1 MKKKILG
8 IGAAVLILSAAVFAG
23 CGLTGTRIRFG
34 AAGLGGTYHV
44 FADTFAG
51 LITAGKEKC
60 TVEVKT
66 TAGSAANLRL
76 LSDGYIQMAVAQND
90 LTNDAYYAVGTFE
103 NSRKYRGYSAVAAL
117 YTESCQIVVRA
128 DSGIESM
135 DDLQGKTVSV
145 GEDESGTELNAEQI
159 LAVSGLTDKLID
171 KVHLDYT
178 EAAERLA
185 DGKIDAFFCTA
196 GAETTVISELS
207 KQCEICLLELDE
219 STRDKLL
226 NSYTF
231 YTESVIPKGTYNNQ
245 TEDIHTVGVK
255 AVLLVSDKLPEKT
268 VKALTKTLFE
278 NKQELQYALPV
289 NIVMNEQTATE
300 GITIPFHKGAA
311 AYYKECGIDV
321 VTGKGSR

>member
-8 IGAAVLILSAAVFAG
+8 IGAAVLILSAAIFAG

-34 AAGLGGTYHV
+34 AAGLGGTYHA

-90 LTNDAYYAVGTFE
+90 LT
-103 NSRKYRGYSAVAAL
+103 SRKYRGYSAVAAL

-135 DDLQGKTVSV
+135 DGLQGKTVSV
-145 GEDESGTELNAEQI
+145 GENESGTELNAEQI

-207 KQCEICLLELDE
+207 KQCEIRLLELDE

>member
-1 MKKKILG
+1 MMHTMRPGHLKT
-8 IGAAVLILSAAVFAG
+8 AESTV
-23 CGLTGTRIRFG
+23 
-34 AAGLGGTYHV
+34 
-44 FADTFAG
+44 DT
-51 LITAGKEKC
+51 
-60 TVEVKT
+60 
-66 TAGSAANLRL
+66 
-76 LSDGYIQMAVAQND
+76 
-90 LTNDAYYAVGTFE
+90 
-103 NSRKYRGYSAVAAL
+103 AVAAL

-145 GEDESGTELNAEQI
+145 GENESGTELNAEQI

-196 GAETTVISELS
+196 GATVISELS
-207 KQCEICLLELDE
+207 KQCEIRLLELDE

>member
-1 MKKKILG
+1 M
-8 IGAAVLILSAAVFAG
+8 
-23 CGLTGTRIRFG
+23 
-34 AAGLGGTYHV
+34 
-44 FADTFAG
+44 
-51 LITAGKEKC
+51 
-60 TVEVKT
+60 
-66 TAGSAANLRL
+66 
-76 LSDGYIQMAVAQND
+76 DG
-90 LTNDAYYAVGTFE
+90 
-103 NSRKYRGYSAVAAL
+103 
-117 YTESCQIVVRA
+117 
-128 DSGIESM
+128 
-135 DDLQGKTVSV
+135 LQGKTVSV
-145 GEDESGTELNAEQI
+145 GENESGTELNAEQI

-207 KQCEICLLELDE
+207 KQCEIRLLELDE

>member
-8 IGAAVLILSAAVFAG
+8 IGATVLILSAAFFAG

-34 AAGLGGTYHV
+34 AAGLGGTYHA

-51 LITAGKEKC
+51 LITAEKEKC

-76 LSDGYIQMAVAQND
+76 LSDGYIQMAVTQND
-90 LTNDAYYAVGTFE
+90 LTNDAYYAAGTFE
-103 NSRKYRGYSAVAAL
+103 NSRKYRGYSAIAAL

-135 DDLQGKTVSV
+135 DGLQGKTVSV
-145 GEDESGTELNAEQI
+145 GENESGTELNAEQI

-207 KQCEICLLELDE
+207 KQCEIHLLELDE

-231 YTESVIPKGTYNNQ
+231 YTESVIPKETYNNQ

>member
-1 MKKKILG
+1 MK
-8 IGAAVLILSAAVFAG
+8 S
-23 CGLTGTRIRFG
+23 TW
-34 AAGLGGTYHV
+34 
-44 FADTFAG
+44 
-51 LITAGKEKC
+51 
-60 TVEVKT
+60 
-66 TAGSAANLRL
+66 
-76 LSDGYIQMAVAQND
+76 
-90 LTNDAYYAVGTFE
+90 
-103 NSRKYRGYSAVAAL
+103 
-117 YTESCQIVVRA
+117 
-128 DSGIESM
+128 
-135 DDLQGKTVSV
+135 
-145 GEDESGTELNAEQI
+145 
-159 LAVSGLTDKLID
+159 
-171 KVHLDYT
+171 
-178 EAAERLA
+178 
-185 DGKIDAFFCTA
+185 
-196 GAETTVISELS
+196 
-207 KQCEICLLELDE
+207 LELDE

>member
-1 MKKKILG
+1 MQWFDNFAGLG
-8 IGAAVLILSAAVFAG
+8 ININNGLRSFVRLISHLLAHSLDLLGKRTNCGDFFVCKNPVNGEGSLRKSDAAVTGDFLQSKLCYYTIGLFTFTYQTLNVFGKLFDGARRQRKNQWKYFSFPQQIDAAAVFAG

-90 LTNDAYYAVGTFE
+90 LTNDAYYAAGTFE

-135 DDLQGKTVSV
+135 DGLQGKTVSV
-145 GEDESGTELNAEQI
+145 GENESGTELNAEQI

-178 EAAERLA
+178 EAAEQLA
-185 DGKIDAFFCTA
+185 DGKIDAFF
-196 GAETTVISELS
+196 
-207 KQCEICLLELDE
+207 
-219 STRDKLL
+219 
-226 NSYTF
+226 
-231 YTESVIPKGTYNNQ
+231 
-245 TEDIHTVGVK
+245 
-255 AVLLVSDKLPEKT
+255 
-268 VKALTKTLFE
+268 
-278 NKQELQYALPV
+278 
-289 NIVMNEQTATE
+289 
-300 GITIPFHKGAA
+300 
-311 AYYKECGIDV
+311 
-321 VTGKGSR
+321 